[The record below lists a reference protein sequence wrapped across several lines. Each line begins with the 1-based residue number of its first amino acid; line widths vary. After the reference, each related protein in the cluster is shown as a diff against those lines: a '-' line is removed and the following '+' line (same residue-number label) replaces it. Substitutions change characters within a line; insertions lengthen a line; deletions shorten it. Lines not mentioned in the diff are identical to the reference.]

1 MALFGF
7 ERETWLDLTVNFIP
21 MGMILFFIV
30 GYALLPAFGW
40 DPVFSTLQFSI
51 MGAMF
56 VSMVVL
62 SYYAGK
68 AIQGEDVATEEG
80 IGEE

>member
-7 ERETWLDLTVNFIP
+7 ERETLLDLTVNFIP
-21 MGMILFFIV
+21 LGMILFFIV
-30 GYALLPAFGW
+30 GFVVVPSFGW

-51 MGAMF
+51 MGGMF
-56 VSMVVL
+56 VSLVIL

-68 AIQGEDVATEEG
+68 AIQGADVAAEEGVTEE
-80 IGEE
+80 